1 MLDELSYLGEEK
13 AFEVVVTNTNNVAD
27 MVDPDLKAFPN
38 GTYTPF
44 IEGSVYQLQYI
55 CWKKCCSIYGDCN
68 PETIEV
74 PEERTLTYQNILRT
88 HSRPCFQKT

>member
-38 GTYTPF
+38 GTYTPLSKARF
-44 IEGSVYQLQYI
+44 ISF
-55 CWKKCCSIYGDCN
+55 SIYAGRN
-68 PETIEV
+68 AV
-74 PEERTLTYQNILRT
+74 PFTATVTLKL
-88 HSRPCFQKT
+88 